1 MCVSAQVRVCVYL
14 SGLPLLFSHLPLL
27 LTQEQHHG
35 CFNGLLP
42 GLLSRICAHDGEMA
56 LAHHNLTGVSERDAH
71 DVNKAV
77 SHGARCE
84 KARRTVSHRA
94 RCEKARRSADKHCF
108 HTKHKMIEHLHA
120 CTLGGANQQCIF
132 SSDICIWI

>member
-1 MCVSAQVRVCVYL
+1 MCVSARVRVCVCVYL
-14 SGLPLLFSHLPLL
+14 SGLPLLLSHLPLLLSHLPLL
-27 LTQEQHHG
+27 LTQKQHHG

-84 KARRTVSHRA
+84 KARR
-94 RCEKARRSADKHCF
+94 SADKHCL
-108 HTKHKMIEHLHA
+108 HIKHKMIEHLHA

-132 SSDICIWI
+132 PQIYVYRFNTAA